1 MKAQRAVQY
10 TTTIISNGSHFLGE
24 PQDTIA
30 QLLRVL
36 ATEPLDH
43 TFEKFG
49 NFILPP
55 RDGHPVR
62 FWGNFAHLAHV
73 FEIDTDDPYVIAL
86 LTQAIRTNQERDD
99 YGPNG
104 NIR

>member
-1 MKAQRAVQY
+1 MA
-10 TTTIISNGSHFLGE
+10 TTTIISNGSHWMGE
-24 PQDTIA
+24 ALDTIEE
-30 QLLRVL
+30 LLVVL

-43 TFEKFG
+43 TFERYG

-62 FWGNFAHLAHV
+62 FWGNFARVSHV
-73 FEIDTDDPYVIAL
+73 FSIYTDDQEVIER
-86 LTQAIRTNQERDD
+86 LTTAIRLNQDRDD

-104 NIR
+104 NV